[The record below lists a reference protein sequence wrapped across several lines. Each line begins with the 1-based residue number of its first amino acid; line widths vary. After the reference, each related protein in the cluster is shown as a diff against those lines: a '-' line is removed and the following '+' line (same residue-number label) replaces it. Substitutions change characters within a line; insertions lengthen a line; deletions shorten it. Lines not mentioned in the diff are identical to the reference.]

1 MIQIVPILP
10 AKGQTV
16 RPTQY
21 DKVEP
26 NSGRMFFSE
35 THKIQKI
42 EKINNN
48 KIWTMWKTQS
58 IIRTT
63 QLKMSKLVHG
73 HFCLWTVAFLDE

>member
-48 KIWTMWKTQS
+48 KI
-58 IIRTT
+58 
-63 QLKMSKLVHG
+63 
-73 HFCLWTVAFLDE
+73 